1 MDADAINAYLQTIDD
16 FLTVVSENPILWS
29 RDVLAFLGVTNQRD
43 QRQFLAEAQRI
54 QNRVQRTGER
64 RGNGYVPPELPPGS
78 LDEEDFR
85 THSLLGSQP
94 SPGI

>member
-1 MDADAINAYLQTIDD
+1 MPELDRDILDVPLQEMDADAINAYLQTIDD

-54 QNRVQRTGER
+54 QN
-64 RGNGYVPPELPPGS
+64 
-78 LDEEDFR
+78 
-85 THSLLGSQP
+85 
-94 SPGI
+94 